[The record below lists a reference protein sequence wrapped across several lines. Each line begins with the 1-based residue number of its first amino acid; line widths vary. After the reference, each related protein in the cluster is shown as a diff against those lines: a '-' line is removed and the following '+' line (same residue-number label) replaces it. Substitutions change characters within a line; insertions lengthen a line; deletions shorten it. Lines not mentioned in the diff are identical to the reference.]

1 MNKPLTT
8 TNFDM
13 DSVWLGENRSNVLVR
28 HAMLRDKIQLQI
40 WTERKGPNG
49 IITEEK
55 VLNSSLKQALVW
67 IFAVDLQGGYEIH

>member
-1 MNKPLTT
+1 LTA

-13 DSVWLGENRSNVLVR
+13 DSVWLGENRINVLIR

-40 WTERKGPNG
+40 WTEEKSPNG